1 MKRTY
6 FPGSGRKAHVAVE
19 TEFINGVYN
28 HFVKG
33 ECSYRSDG
41 TAAFKPNGAINQEAI
56 WPIDR
61 STTAVLGQG
70 WNDEAGMP
78 FVAVEA
84 TAHIYPDGTLA
95 VGLRDKEPP
104 IQHKPRRRAVR
115 KRVVS
120 TNRGI
125 VRESPTDVTLRVRI
139 GKDNMAASAD
149 SIRDLLDREVYKL
162 LSQLPN

>member
-1 MKRTY
+1 MNAIH

-19 TEFINGVYN
+19 TKIVNGVVN

-33 ECSYRSDG
+33 ECNYRSDG
-41 TAAFKPNGAINQEAI
+41 TAAFKPNGGVDQQAI
-56 WPIDR
+56 WPINQA
-61 STTAVLGQG
+61 TTAVLGQG

-84 TAHIYPDGTLA
+84 TVHIYPNGTLA
-95 VGLRDKEPP
+95 IGLCDKKPTYP
-104 IQHKPRRRAVR
+104 QKPRRGAVR

-125 VRESPTDVTLRVRI
+125 IRESPTDVTLRVRI
-139 GKDNMAASAD
+139 EKDNMAASAD
-149 SIRDLLDREVYKL
+149 NIRDLLDREVFRL
-162 LSQLPN
+162 LSQLPS